1 MRDRETILIADDD
14 PSLLT
19 VLGVLLQEEG
29 YRVFKA
35 TDGAEC
41 LRLAYEVHPALI
53 LLDIMMPNKD
63 GNEACRRL
71 REISDVPIIMLTA
84 VSAEKQKMESFAGGA
99 DDFVTKPFNND
110 ELVARIRAILRRSRP
125 STTPRQAFEDERL
138 IIDFDARQVRVDG
151 DVIPLSAKE
160 WRLLEC
166 LVKHQGR
173 VASRETL
180 LHYAWGEGYEHEY
193 NYLKVFI
200 SHLRRKIG
208 DSPDHPHYIHT
219 ERDMGY
225 RFDIL

>member
-1 MRDRETILIADDD
+1 MKDRETILIADDD

-35 TDGAEC
+35 VDGSEC

-63 GNEACRRL
+63 GKEVCRRL
-71 REISDVPIIMLTA
+71 REISDVPIIMLSA
-84 VSAEKQKMESFAGGA
+84 VSAEKQKVDSFAEGA
-99 DDFVTKPFNND
+99 DDYVTKPFNND
-110 ELVARIRAILRRSRP
+110 ELVARIHAILRRSRP
-125 STTPRQAFEDERL
+125 GATPSPAFDDERL
-138 IIDFDARQVRVDG
+138 NIDFDARQVRLDG
-151 DVIPLSAKE
+151 NVIPLSAKE

-166 LVKHQGR
+166 LVKYQGR
-173 VASRETL
+173 VASREML
-180 LHYAWGEGYEHEY
+180 LRYAWGEGYEHEY

-208 DSPDHPHYIHT
+208 DSPDHPRYIHT
-219 ERDMGY
+219 ERDVGY
-225 RFDIL
+225 RFDVL